1 MLQSANTTSKA
12 NDCPAVDQECQ
23 GVLDDWGSQI
33 SDGLRTGED
42 GGDGVMGRLKPSPTH
57 FSLLI
62 GKGHPT
68 PPDTP
73 WMAIPQPLTV

>member
-1 MLQSANTTSKA
+1 MTVQQWTSNVK
-12 NDCPAVDQECQ
+12 EFWMT
-23 GVLDDWGSQI
+23 GKGRQI
-33 SDGLRTGED
+33 SGGLRAGED

-73 WMAIPQPLTV
+73 WMAIPSVWAKAVG